1 MGEKKYTTE
10 EHKVRGDNLV
20 SKVKEIIHEG
30 NVRRIII
37 RNDDGK
43 DLIEIPLTLG
53 LVGTLLAPAW
63 AAIGA
68 IAALVTNCSIIV
80 ERHDRGEAEAGKDA
94 EAEDAEVIEAE
105 VEVEVETG

>member
-1 MGEKKYTTE
+1 MGEKKYKTE

-20 SKVKEIIHEG
+20 GKVKEIIHEG

-80 ERHDRGEAEAGKDA
+80 ERHDKADEEKDTEAE
-94 EAEDAEVIEAE
+94 EAEVIEAE
-105 VEVEVETG
+105 VEVEVES